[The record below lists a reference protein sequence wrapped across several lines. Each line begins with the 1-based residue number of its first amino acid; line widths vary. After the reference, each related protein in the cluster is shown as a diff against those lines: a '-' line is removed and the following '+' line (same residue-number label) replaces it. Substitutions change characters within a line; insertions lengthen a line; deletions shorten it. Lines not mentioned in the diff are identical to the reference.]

1 MLSWKRASVAAATVA
16 ALTTAVPSQAAEF
29 PTKPITILA
38 AFAAGGGTDAVMR
51 AMAEPL
57 AQSLGQTVLVQ
68 NKPGAG
74 GGVAAMAVKTAEAD
88 GYLLIGTG
96 SLTYAFEPLVLKTQ
110 YDLNDFAHIA
120 IVSKFEDG
128 LFTHPS
134 RPYKSMRDV
143 INAAKAENRDIKYA
157 SQYQLDKLIF
167 EYVAKKEGI
176 KIIPVPTGGGN
187 GAVQAVLA
195 NQVDFGFSG
204 GTFGPQAETGA
215 LRVIGSMMTE
225 RMGRFPEIL
234 SMADNG
240 WDIGGGNYLMVSA
253 PKNTPKPVV
262 EKLAK
267 AMAEATKAPNVQ
279 AVVRSR
285 YMKENLFIGPDKI
298 DATLETDLKKYT
310 DLLAR
315 VK

>member
-1 MLSWKRASVAAATVA
+1 MLSWKSASVAAAALA
-16 ALTTAVPSQAAEF
+16 ALTLAGPSWAQEF
-29 PTKPITILA
+29 PTKPITIFVG
-38 AFAAGGGTDAVMR
+38 FAAGGGTDAVIR

-57 AQSLGQTVLVQ
+57 TKSLGQTVLVQ

-74 GGVAAMAVKTAEAD
+74 GGVSAMAVKAAEPD
-88 GYLLIGTG
+88 GYTLIGTG
-96 SLTYAFEPLVLKTQ
+96 SLTYTFEPLVLKTQ
-110 YDLNDFAHIA
+110 YDAKDFAHIA

-204 GTFGPQAETGA
+204 GTFGPQAETGEV
-215 LRVIGSMMTE
+215 RVIGSMMTE
-225 RMGRFPEIL
+225 RMGRFPEIF
-234 SMADNG
+234 SMVDNG
-240 WDIGGGNYLMVSA
+240 WDIGGGNYLMLSA
-253 PKNTPKPVV
+253 PKNTPKPVLD
-262 EKLAK
+262 KLAK
-267 AMAEATKAPNVQ
+267 AMEEATKAPNVQ

-285 YMKENLFIGPDKI
+285 YMKENLFIGPDKV
-298 DATLETDLKKYT
+298 DATLDADIKKYT
-310 DLLAR
+310 DLIAR